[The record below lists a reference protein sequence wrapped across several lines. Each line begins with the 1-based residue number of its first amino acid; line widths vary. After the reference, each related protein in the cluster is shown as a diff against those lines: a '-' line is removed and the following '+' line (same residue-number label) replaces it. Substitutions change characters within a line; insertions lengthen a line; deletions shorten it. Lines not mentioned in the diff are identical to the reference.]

1 MQLKFY
7 LIAHVCKTAAC
18 CVLSLITVTTW
29 YLRRLRKP
37 CERKSETYTCACVRA
52 CELRSR
58 VYKQNTI
65 SPENAQPILT
75 AVSLSLTLSF
85 FRLDN
90 LQQET
95 ATTENVI
102 KPVKC
107 IKQRKSS
114 SSSTSGC
121 SLSNRYF
128 FSVISVKQQR
138 SDCAR
143 ARSRPPHFGGRKT

>member
-1 MQLKFY
+1 M
-7 LIAHVCKTAAC
+7 
-18 CVLSLITVTTW
+18 
-29 YLRRLRKP
+29 
-37 CERKSETYTCACVRA
+37 RA

-143 ARSRPPHFGGRKT
+143 ARSRPPHFGGRKTCEREKERLYCQTGLFTGRQKRNSCDIRVCVCMYQS